1 MEKQKL
7 KVRADF
13 LKSNELNAGSII
25 EFIVLYNKEHKSSQ
39 LKVPSELTASRWMTG
54 EKCPPIDTLVAL
66 SEKTHSNV
74 SYLLSFTDIAAPN
87 DTYTINFN
95 LAEKRNSLGISREA
109 LANATDTTYTTVA
122 SYEKNGMERKSLSS
136 LLALASG
143 LGCSIDYLLGLTL
156 FQNWGDDYKQ
166 NTSFSGIKPG
176 TPLRVITKTF
186 DTTALLSLDGKYLIL
201 PDGKSILCSSTS
213 LKGAT
218 IKKFV
223 EV

>member
-1 MEKQKL
+1 MEKKY

-13 LKSNELNAGSII
+13 LKSNELNALGII
-25 EFIVLYNKEHKSSQ
+25 EFIEMYNKEHKSDL
-39 LKVPSELTASRWMTG
+39 LKVPSELTASRWLTG

-66 SEKTHSNV
+66 SQRTHTNV
-74 SYLLSFTDIAAPN
+74 SYLLGFTDIATPN

-95 LAEKRNSLGISREA
+95 LAEKRNSFGISRES
-109 LANATDTTYTTVA
+109 LANATGTTYTTVA
-122 SYEKNGMERKSLSS
+122 SYENNGMERKSLSS
-136 LLALASG
+136 LLALAGG

-156 FQNWGDDYKQ
+156 FLNWGDEHKQ

-176 TPLRVITKTF
+176 TPLRIIT
-186 DTTALLSLDGKYLIL
+186 DSLNTTALLSLDGKSLIM
-201 PDGKSILCSSTS
+201 PDGKSILCTSNS

-218 IKKFV
+218 VKKFV